1 MYEFKSMKNT
11 KVNVCIDLFFLLPH
25 DICVPSVCTIL
36 YIIYITKFADVLL
49 LTCMLLI
56 ADF

>member
-11 KVNVCIDLFFLLPH
+11 KVNDIDLFFLLPH

-49 LTCMLLI
+49 LTFMLLI

>member
-11 KVNVCIDLFFLLPH
+11 KVNDIDLFFLLPH
-25 DICVPSVCTIL
+25 DVCVPSVCTIL

-49 LTCMLLI
+49 LTFMLLI